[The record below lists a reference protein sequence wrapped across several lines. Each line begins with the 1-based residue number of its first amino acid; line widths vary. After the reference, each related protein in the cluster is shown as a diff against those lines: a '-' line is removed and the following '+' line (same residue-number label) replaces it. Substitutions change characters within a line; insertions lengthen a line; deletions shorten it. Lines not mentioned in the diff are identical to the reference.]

1 VPLGVVPRIIRSI
14 QNEAVAMNYLTVHE
28 VATRL
33 RVSDL
38 TIRRWIWSGRL
49 PAERFGRL
57 IRIREADVG
66 ALATDSSPRTTGAT
80 ASLRPGSAAALLEG
94 ARQCGRI
101 VEPGDIEELERLI
114 AEGFE
119 RPGET
124 GDPLA

>member
-1 VPLGVVPRIIRSI
+1 
-14 QNEAVAMNYLTVHE
+14 MNYLTVRE
-28 VATRL
+28 MAARL

-38 TIRRWIWSGRL
+38 TVRRWIWAGRL

-57 IRIREADVG
+57 VRIREADISL
-66 ALATDSSPRTTGAT
+66 LATDRLPATGAV
-80 ASLRPGSAAALLEG
+80 APLRPGSAAALLEG

-101 VEPGDIEELERLI
+101 VEPGDVEELERLI